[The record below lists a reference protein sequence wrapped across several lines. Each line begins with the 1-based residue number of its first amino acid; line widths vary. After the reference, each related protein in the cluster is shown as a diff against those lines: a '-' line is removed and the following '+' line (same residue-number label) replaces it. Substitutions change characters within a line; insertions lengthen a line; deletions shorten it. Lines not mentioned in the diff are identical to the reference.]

1 MARIGSISDIAAKW
15 ASITPMHSGDY
26 EDGVKNPRR
35 PWAATTAAAE
45 ASWATGVAQAAADK
59 RFGAGVRRA
68 GDEKWSRKTLTTGVR
83 NWGPGVAGAESD
95 YAAGFGPYVDA
106 IASCSLPP
114 RYPRQDPRNL
124 NRVKAIVDCLIAKY
138 KSRGRG

>member
-1 MARIGSISDIAAKW
+1 MARIGSISDIAKKW

-26 EDGVKNPRR
+26 EEGVKNPRR

-45 ASWATGVAQAAADK
+45 ASWGSGVAKAASEG
-59 RFGAGVRRA
+59 RFKAGVLRA
-68 GDEKWSRKTLTTGVR
+68 GDETWQRKTLTNGVAR
-83 NWGPGVAGAESD
+83 WGPGVSAAEGD
-95 YAAGFGPYVDA
+95 YSSGFAPYVDA